1 MKITNNQLKQI
12 IKEELE
18 NAIGVQEGEMRELRP
33 DMVQIAQGALA
44 AVRQAEELASSQ
56 SFDKSMGDEGPKSFK
71 LQSALQEASR
81 IIQDALSEYRTTYLQ
96 E

>member
-18 NAIGVQEGEMRELRP
+18 NAMAMQEAEGP
-33 DMVQIAQGALA
+33 DMVQIAQQALA
-44 AVRQAEELASSQ
+44 AVQKAEKLASSQ
-56 SFDKSMGDEGPKSFK
+56 SFDKSMGDKGAKSFQ
-71 LQSALQEASR
+71 LRSALSQASK

-96 E
+96 Q